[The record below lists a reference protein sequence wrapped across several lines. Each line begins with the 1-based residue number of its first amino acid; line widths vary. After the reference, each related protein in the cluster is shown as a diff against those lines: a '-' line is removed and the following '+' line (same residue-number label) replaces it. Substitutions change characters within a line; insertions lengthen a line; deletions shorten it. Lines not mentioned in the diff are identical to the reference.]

1 MKFKPAYPMVA
12 TLAPGASA
20 GVTMAKAPSMGM
32 QMGFFYRVNWNAR

>member
-20 GVTMAKAPSMGM
+20 GVTMAMRM
-32 QMGFFYRVNWNAR
+32 MRMGFFYRVNWNAR